1 MSQSPDQ
8 SSPWLNSAEAA
19 AYLQRGRR
27 FILREIKS
35 GRMRGAIVS
44 GRGRGEIL
52 TRREWLDA
60 WVDDHTKPMI
70 LSTRRRN
77 A

>member
-1 MSQSPDQ
+1 MDPQQ
-8 SSPWLNSAEAA
+8 SSPWMTAAEASV
-19 AYLQRGRR
+19 YLKRGRR
-27 FILREIKS
+27 FVLREIKQ
-35 GRMRGAIVS
+35 GRLRGAIVT

-60 WVDDHTKPMI
+60 WVDDHTKPMPFPA
-70 LSTRRRN
+70 RRR